1 MFHIDGMTTWPL
13 RKASRCEV
21 AELEVENSLW
31 WWWWFITQA
40 VQLRDS
46 QKVVHGTDTKR

>member
-21 AELEVENSLW
+21 AELEVKNICSGGGGGGGSSPKQYNSW
-31 WWWWFITQA
+31 ESI
-40 VQLRDS
+40 
-46 QKVVHGTDTKR
+46 G